1 MPMIIAVV
9 LSAVGAVT
17 FAYGFR
23 RMHRY
28 RMIQDTPTSKIR
40 SIAMG
45 LVEICGQAVARRIIV
60 ARYSGTE
67 CVYYRYV
74 VKEYRRHRSG
84 KHTSYRWDTI
94 DKGESRAPF
103 GLADDT
109 GEVPIVPDGADF
121 HVRVR
126 KLFLRKAGLLGGLG
140 ALGRLFTGEEEP
152 DRSDLEELDPE
163 ESTFFSMNSVGDRKF
178 YEYFIVPGD
187 TVYVLGSAGHDSS
200 VPPQTIIHRGDR
212 SGRGDDVFIISD
224 SKETD
229 LVSKL
234 RWEMVGSFTLG
245 AGMIVAGALVF
256 LGAFG

>member
-1 MPMIIAVV
+1 MPMIIATI
-9 LSAVGAVT
+9 LSVAGVVT
-17 FAYGFR
+17 FFYGFR

-28 RMIQDTPTSKIR
+28 RMIQDTPTSKVR

-45 LVEICGQAVARRIIV
+45 LVEICGRAVARELLT
-60 ARYSGTE
+60 ARYSGTR
-67 CVYYRYV
+67 CVYYRFV

-84 KHTSYRWDTI
+84 KHTSYRWDTV
-94 DKGESRAPF
+94 DRGEQWLPF
-103 GLADDT
+103 GIADET
-109 GEVPIVPDGADF
+109 GEVPVVPDGADF

-126 KLFLRKAGLLGGLG
+126 KLFLRKAGLLGGFG
-140 ALGRLFTGEEEP
+140 AIGRIFTGEDEQP
-152 DRSDLEELDPE
+152 DPSELEELDPE
-163 ESTFFSMNSVGDRKF
+163 ESTIFSFNSVGDRKF

-200 VPPQTIIHRGDR
+200 VPPQTIIHHGDE
-212 SGRGDDVFIISD
+212 VFIISD

-245 AGMIVAGALVF
+245 AGMIVAGAVLF
-256 LGAFG
+256 LGIIG